1 MQQTCAMPTHAVAG
15 LERLEG
21 AMDDQRGN
29 GGLLSAMTTE
39 HFVLQS
45 ANGSTYAEAS
55 ARSSLYVMALSSTLV
70 AMGFL
75 SAREHVFL
83 LFAAAVLPALFLLG
97 LFTVVRLVETSLES
111 MHYLAG
117 IARIRA
123 YYRSLGP
130 EAARQF
136 TAEEGRWPEA
146 SSPALRLGPA
156 LAFFGTTASM
166 IAVTNNVVAGAGSA
180 LLVRSLWPA
189 VPTSTCA
196 IVGVAVALGLTAMF
210 YAYQRRRFNDYQAGG
225 QRF

>member
-1 MQQTCAMPTHAVAG
+1 MN
-15 LERLEG
+15 
-21 AMDDQRGN
+21 DQPGN
-29 GGLLSAMTTE
+29 SGLLSALTTE

-70 AMGFL
+70 AMGFI
-75 SAREHVFL
+75 SAREDVFL
-83 LFAAAVLPALFLLG
+83 LFAAAVLPALFVLG

-111 MHYLAG
+111 MHYLSV

-130 EAARQF
+130 EAARHF
-136 TAEEGRWPEA
+136 RAEDGRWPEA
-146 SSPALRLGPA
+146 SAPALRLGPA
-156 LAFFGTTASM
+156 LGFLGTTANM

-189 VPTSTCA
+189 ATTSTCA
-196 IVGVAVALGLTAMF
+196 VVGVAVTLVLTAVF
-210 YAYQRRRFNDYQAGG
+210 YAYQRWRFNDYQAGG